1 MLIAVGIDLL
11 DFIAPPDTCPF
22 HLSTLL
28 TSVGPSRL
36 YWNLT
41 ILFSLE
47 SRPKR
52 LIVSAL
58 WK

>member
-11 DFIAPPDTCPF
+11 DFIARDTCPF
-22 HLSTLL
+22 LLSTLS